1 MVVPAS
7 LLVSEHLLPAV
18 SKVDWSKH
26 CLAVFGTPDA
36 AGTKNLLAA
45 PAQVFK
51 KMGGYTVNP
60 RHAWSLASKELTH
73 RVERTHGMIGQ
84 ERESD
89 V

>member
-1 MVVPAS
+1 MVVDTS
-7 LLVSEHLLPAV
+7 LLVSDDLLPAV
-18 SKVDWSKH
+18 SQVNWSKH
-26 CLAVFGTPDA
+26 CLAVFGTPEA

-45 PAQVFK
+45 PAQVFE

>member
-1 MVVPAS
+1 MVLDAS
-7 LLVSEHLLPAV
+7 LLVSEKFLSAV
-18 SKVDWSKH
+18 SLVNWNKH
-26 CLAVFGTPDA
+26 CFAVFGTPNA
-36 AGTKNLLAA
+36 AGTENLLAA
-45 PAQVFK
+45 PAQVFE